1 MYPENPAD
9 PNYLKGLITNV
20 TRLKNAFKPNIEGK
34 TLADYALDSGDA
46 QGGAVIYNRETG
58 QHEPLD
64 GRDAA
69 EVAYGTAFPLIDFG
83 VGADI
88 VTKVKQRGAAIEM
101 TDAAIRRNETNT
113 FKEKKAKLEA
123 VIRRKNSLVA
133 LNAIVNDP
141 DINTFAPTS
150 PWAAGDDKI
159 GDVYSGVS
167 LINDTYE
174 ELGYVANTVLINP
187 LDALEHF
194 LRDKS
199 IREQFPRESK
209 ELNPVLSGDMD
220 GIANLSWIK
229 NSKVKRG
236 EMYIF
241 QSKIIGSLRDEL
253 GGLQVKSYAVE
264 ERNMQRVQAWFENVP
279 VITNPKAITK
289 LVFA

>member
-1 MYPENPAD
+1 MYPDQPID

-20 TRLKNAFKPNIEGK
+20 TRLKNLFKPNIDGK

-46 QGGAVIYNRETG
+46 KGGAVIYNRVTG

-64 GRDAA
+64 GRSVE
-69 EVAYGTAFPLIDFG
+69 EVAYGASFPILDFG
-83 VGADI
+83 EGADLLE
-88 VTKVKQRGAAIEM
+88 KVKQRGAAIEM

-113 FKEKKAKLEA
+113 FKEKTAYLEA
-123 VIRRKNSLVA
+123 ACRRKNTQVA

-141 DINTFAPTS
+141 DINEFSPTT

-159 GDVYSGVS
+159 GDIYTGVS
-167 LINDTYE
+167 LINDTFE
-174 ELGYVANTVLINP
+174 ELGYVANSVLINP

-220 GIANLSWIK
+220 GIAGLSWIK

-241 QSKIIGSLRDEL
+241 QSKIIGSLRDEM
-253 GGLQVKSYAVE
+253 GGLQVKSYAVD
-264 ERNMQRVQAWFENVP
+264 ERNVQRVQAWYENVP